1 MERNNNFVCFFKRGV
16 ALFLGVFI
24 LLNMPACTME
34 ATNIPYDTPREW
46 TPVYNSHQHEGFCSI
61 ADLSAFQER
70 LTEEDLAKILPD
82 KPLPFKVDK
91 AIVKF
96 KEDRTVYEVVLCIGS
111 RESNT
116 TVVIGDGARHNFCCS
131 FLKKG
136 ENKSPCGNLEYTLYQ
151 VGDDLMAETDIM
163 GANMVA
169 RTFGRMSKQDFE
181 AILECF
187 SWYSIGKPK
196 IYTIRPREH

>member
-16 ALFLGVFI
+16 ALFLGVFL

-46 TPVYNSHQHEGFCSI
+46 TPVYNLHEHDFFISRSI
-61 ADLSAFQER
+61 PIAFHEDLS
-70 LTEEDLAKILPD
+70 EEDLKEILPD
-82 KPLPFKVDK
+82 KPLPFEVYS
-91 AIVKF
+91 AIAAF
-96 KEDRTVYEVVLCIGS
+96 QEDGSVYSVELGIGS
-111 RESNT
+111 ENGDMCVFFSRDT
-116 TVVIGDGARHNFCCS
+116 TLYSCCMIMNKGKYKSCCGD
-131 FLKKG
+131 
-136 ENKSPCGNLEYTLYQ
+136 LEYTLYDSN
-151 VGDDLMAETDIM
+151 GDLMAETEILGTSM
-163 GANMVA
+163 FA
-169 RTFGRMSKQDFE
+169 RTYGSMSKQDFE